1 MWKLYKGDCLEI
13 LPKVNTTPEDTVI
26 VTSPPYNMNLRVG
39 KLNKGYKARR
49 FENSSSE
56 LIATK
61 YKNYRDDLPM
71 EVYYAFQKQF
81 LTIALEKANMVFY
94 NIQMITGNKVA
105 LFKLIG
111 DFAEQIKEVI
121 IWDKLHG
128 QPAVRGGVLNS
139 RYEFLFVLTKDGSR
153 RRFDNALF
161 KRGTLDNLWGIRT
174 GRHKGCKAGFP
185 EEFVERI
192 LVNFVPTTSLVIDPF
207 LGSGTT
213 GVVCKR
219 LGYNFIGMEFDQ
231 ETCEYA
237 SKRIRGEKNA

>member
-1 MWKLYKGDCLEI
+1 MIKVYQADCLEK
-13 LPKVNTTPEDTVI
+13 LPKIQTDPQTTVI
-26 VTSPPYNMNLRVG
+26 LTSPPYNMNLRVG
-39 KLNKGYKARR
+39 RPNKGYKSRG

-56 LIATK
+56 EIARK

-71 EVYYAFQKQF
+71 DVYYDFQKTF
-81 LTIALEKANMVFY
+81 LSLALEKADMVFY

-105 LFKLIG
+105 LFKLLG
-111 DFAEQIKEVI
+111 TFAENIKEVI

-128 QPAVRGGVLNS
+128 QPAVRDGVLNS
-139 RYEFLFVLTKDGSR
+139 RYEFLFILAKDASR

-161 KRGTLDNLWGIRT
+161 NRGTLDNLWGLRVGI
-174 GRHKGCKAGFP
+174 HKGCKAGFP
-185 EEFVERI
+185 EEFVEKI
-192 LVNFVPTTSLVIDPF
+192 LTNFVPKQTLVIDPF

-219 LGYNFIGMEFDQ
+219 LGYDFIGIEFDK

-237 SKRIRGEKNA
+237 VNRIKGERN